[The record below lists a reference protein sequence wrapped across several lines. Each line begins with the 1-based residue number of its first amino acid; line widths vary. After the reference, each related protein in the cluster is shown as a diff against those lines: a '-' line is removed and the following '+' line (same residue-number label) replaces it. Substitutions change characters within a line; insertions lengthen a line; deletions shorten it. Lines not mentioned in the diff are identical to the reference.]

1 MKIEQAKE
9 FANKAIGQLA
19 ESLDRGQSEE
29 LRNYLAVMAR
39 FHRYSLNNVLMIVT
53 QRPDAT
59 RVAGYRRWRAL
70 GRHVKRGA
78 KSIVIYAPLVRR
90 AVNVNGCGV
99 ATNGETLLGFRAT
112 VVFDVSDTDGH
123 PLPQFSK
130 FEGDPGGYVGWLKAL
145 AKEREFSVEYSQ
157 DIYPAQGQCSPG
169 KIILL
174 PDLSAAEEF
183 HTLAHELAH
192 GRLHFSN
199 RRKETTKTI
208 RETEAEA
215 AAFVVSRAIGLETNS
230 ASSDYL
236 EIYSGDKRTLLESLE
251 LIQETSA
258 EILSAI
264 TEREGSGGL
273 TVPHRAQEE

>member
-1 MKIEQAKE
+1 MRIEQAKE
-9 FANKAIGQLA
+9 FATKAIGQLA
-19 ESLDRGQSEE
+19 ENLDRGQSEA
-29 LRNYLAVMAR
+29 LRNYLAVMAK
-39 FHRYSLNNVLMIVT
+39 FHRYSLNNVLIIMT

-70 GRHVKRGA
+70 GRHVTKGA
-78 KSIVIYAPLVRR
+78 KGIVICAPLLRR
-90 AVNVNGCGV
+90 IVDVNGCGI
-99 ATNGETLLGFRAT
+99 ATNRETLLGFRAT
-112 VVFDVSDTDGH
+112 VVFDVSDTTGR

-130 FEGDPGGYVGWLKAL
+130 FEGDPGGYIGRLKTL
-145 AKEREFSVEYSQ
+145 ATEREFSIEYSQ

-192 GRLHFSN
+192 GRLHFSS
-199 RRKETTKTI
+199 RRNETTKTM

-215 AAFVVSRAIGLETNS
+215 VAFVVSQAIGLATNS

-236 EIYSGDKRTLLESLE
+236 KIYSGDKGTLLESLE

-264 TEREGSGGL
+264 MSAEEGGSD
-273 TVPHRAQEE
+273 